1 MKYLFHLR
9 HDNDPK
15 SKNYEK
21 NIILGKVIYE
31 NPVDAK
37 PSKDPENLAD
47 CRTVDIDQSPLPP
60 STWREMRKVEGLGYS
75 SAFDATFQLNWKSV
89 ETVQ

>member
-1 MKYLFHLR
+1 MIKYLFHLR

-47 CRTVDIDQSPLPP
+47 CRTVDIDQPPLPP
-60 STWREMRKVEGLGYS
+60 STWREMRKVEGLM
-75 SAFDATFQLNWKSV
+75 WKYD
-89 ETVQ
+89 EEKCHQEALK